1 MFTISLDQP
10 ALADDL
16 LRFLRRMGFEA
27 NEVGYGTI
35 AAHVPAG
42 HPTSARTQ
50 LELYIGVWRA
60 TRGAV
65 GVTVEP

>member
-16 LRFLRRMGFEA
+16 VRFLLRMGFEA
-27 NEVGYGTI
+27 IEVDYGSV
-35 AAHVPAG
+35 AAKLPAA
-42 HPTSARTQ
+42 HPTSARSQ

-65 GVTVEP
+65 GVTVDP